1 LVFYTSGWEFALDG
15 ECIHIP
21 QVGQQQSATRN
32 VQNYP
37 VRIAAEMLWVWA
49 DPSSYDEQAKLE
61 TLPISPLL
69 QRAAAE
75 TRSDGFGFMR
85 DLPYGYELLG
95 ENLLDLS
102 HLPFSHHGI
111 GSLNRDKGGPIPF
124 RPLSV
129 EERKQVCIDEQQQG
143 FVSLRPALF
152 QGALQDANVN
162 DPVLKS
168 MKPSPNATCL
178 CGFYEPSHVRYY
190 RVSRPGAASTVE
202 LFFCPTSEGKSRVIL
217 FNVAQAFLPSA
228 KNEDLSIRGKIRSF
242 IDTKKKAIV
251 LQKFFS
257 SWQSHMIN
265 HAIFD
270 GDGIFLRKQGD
281 RMYRNNLTF
290 RDYFT
295 PTSADIL
302 VNMFRRYLEAAAKKS
317 MDHGSTATALAASGA
332 NNNSSHVSIYKD
344 NLRRSDMLE
353 RYNSHTKTCK
363 VCSVAVKKLE
373 RKRELVEFLQPVLQG
388 STGASFA
395 LAALSIASRNTNGGI
410 QMLRASAVAFSAS
423 LTGTLWAHKKLIA
436 LVNTIQKFYF
446 VDYVH
451 QDKT

>member
-1 LVFYTSGWEFALDG
+1 M
-15 ECIHIP
+15 
-21 QVGQQQSATRN
+21 
-32 VQNYP
+32 QNYP

-61 TLPISPLL
+61 PLPISPLL
-69 QRAAAE
+69 QRAVAE
-75 TRSDGFGFMR
+75 RMGDGFGFMR

-111 GSLNRDKGGPIPF
+111 GSLNRDKGGPVPF
-124 RPLSV
+124 RSLSV
-129 EERKQVCIDEQQQG
+129 EERKQVCIDEQQQQQQG
-143 FVSLRPALF
+143 VASLLRPALF
-152 QGALQDANVN
+152 QGALQDAHVN
-162 DPVLKS
+162 DPILKS

-202 LFFCPTSEGKSRVIL
+202 LFLCPTSAGKSRVIL

-228 KNEDLSIRGKIRSF
+228 KNQDLSIRGKIHSF
-242 IDTKKKAIV
+242 IDAKKKAII

-270 GDGIFLRKQGD
+270 GDGIFLHKQGD

-302 VNMFRRYLEAAAKKS
+302 VNMFRRYLEAATKKS
-317 MDHGSTATALAASGA
+317 MDNGSTSAALAASGA
-332 NNNSSHVSIYKD
+332 NNNSSSHVSIYKD
-344 NLRRSDMLE
+344 NLQRSDMLE

-363 VCSVAVKKLE
+363 ICSAEVKKLE
-373 RKRELVEFLQPVLQG
+373 RKRELVEFLQSVLQG
-388 STGASFA
+388 STGASLA
-395 LAALSIASRNTNGGI
+395 LAVLSIASRNTNGGI

-423 LTGTLWAHKKLIA
+423 LTGTLWARKKLIA

-451 QDKT
+451 QEKK